1 MQHKNII
8 LLFQPAHLPTINI
21 LYGRWHFVQPVWE
34 SRSFYHLINAN
45 DRGEH
50 KQNKITRR
58 KLKGP
63 LDIEKK
69 MITQTYNIFEKVTI
83 L

>member
-8 LLFQPAHLPTINI
+8 FLFQPAHLPTINI

-45 DRGEH
+45 DRRTQI
-50 KQNKITRR
+50 KYNNKE
-58 KLKGP
+58 K
-63 LDIEKK
+63 IEG
-69 MITQTYNIFEKVTI
+69 TVGY
-83 L
+83 